1 MAVFRNL
8 PIAIPDSY
16 TTLPHFGSNAP
27 IAIVVGGN
35 RFAYDT
41 LRMHADVSKVIPKM
55 DCFRDIF
62 GRVIAEF
69 LQNVFCFEKRWLW
82 LLSASV
88 LNNSQHKV
96 FHDKCFFLPEAE
108 PNTSGSQVVLLPH
121 DFIGNRKDEDLFF
134 CSSRIFLVF
143 VSCVGVFF
151 LFLNET
157 CV

>member
-62 GRVIAEF
+62 GRVIAE
-69 LQNVFCFEKRWLW
+69 
-82 LLSASV
+82 STA
-88 LNNSQHKV
+88 
-96 FHDKCFFLPEAE
+96 DKSRGRAE
-108 PNTSGSQVVLLPH
+108 GYEESGQGRAGHRHAP
-121 DFIGNRKDEDLFF
+121 IR
-134 CSSRIFLVF
+134 
-143 VSCVGVFF
+143 VGTQSIV
-151 LFLNET
+151 
-157 CV
+157 